1 VPSGR
6 QRSGFRL
13 AVADH
18 HGHNQIRVVEG
29 GAVGVRY
36 PSSPPSWIEP
46 GVSGVQWLPMP
57 PEKENCLNSWCR
69 CFIAG
74 ADADGQ
80 ADGEL
85 YLVARAP
92 RRRRQGRHQHEDVDG
107 QRRTGAAGPIA
118 SIRAGASFG
127 SGRGIRTSHV
137 QPVHLSY
144 RSSSRCRYWALSLNP
159 NHR

>member
-1 VPSGR
+1 MAASIAGLEKEARYCEFIAIGLRGCTGGLSLIAAQMQSRQHRAASRIEKFVRVPSGR

-57 PEKENCLNSWCR
+57 PEKENCLNSWCSPS
-69 CFIAG
+69 
-74 ADADGQ
+74 
-80 ADGEL
+80 
-85 YLVARAP
+85 V
-92 RRRRQGRHQHEDVDG
+92 
-107 QRRTGAAGPIA
+107 
-118 SIRAGASFG
+118 
-127 SGRGIRTSHV
+127 
-137 QPVHLSY
+137 
-144 RSSSRCRYWALSLNP
+144 SSEMPL
-159 NHR
+159 